1 MNISSYVSDTFA
13 RISWN
18 AGDSQQDSQFYVA
31 YMNNRKLPSPA
42 SSCLGVVF
50 LKQTITVTTKST
62 NQQQHAICGTTFLIK
77 SNFHGFFVCHI
88 AFIWIWANCRSGQW
102 SNHIEFPPTF
112 TLLLR
117 DSGCLLVAVV
127 NLLLIGANGG
137 KIPRGSLPCLSFGWC
152 ELLRFCCLCTLR

>member
-1 MNISSYVSDTFA
+1 MSDTFA

-42 SSCLGVVF
+42 LSCLGVVF
-50 LKQTITVTTKST
+50 LKQTIKVTAKST
-62 NQQQHAICGTTFLIK
+62 NQLQHAICWTTLLTE
-77 SNFHGFFVCHI
+77 SNFQGFCVLCHI

-127 NLLLIGANGG
+127 NLSLIGANGG
-137 KIPRGSLPCLSFGWC
+137 KVPCGSLPCLSFGWC
-152 ELLRFCCLCTLR
+152 ELLRFFAVCAL